1 MSNQGNDGHKEK
13 WALVTGATAGIG
25 ESFSRLLA
33 AQGFALVL
41 TARDLPRLNERAAAL
56 EANFKIKTK
65 VIAAD
70 LSTDAGCKTIEDF
83 ILANEV
89 EVLINNAGF
98 GLNKSFLESDVTAEQ
113 QMFDV
118 LVRTPMRLMHAILPG
133 MKERNSGTVINV
145 SSVAAWIA
153 GGSYSASKS
162 YLTVLSESLHTELAG
177 TNVKVSALA
186 PGFTRTE
193 FHQRGRMKMNA
204 LPNFMWLNADELV
217 AKSWSDAQKGAA
229 VSIPGWQYALLGS
242 FLRFGP
248 RPLIRKL
255 GMNVRTRQR
264 NK

>member
-1 MSNQGNDGHKEK
+1 MGNRGQEGNKGK

-25 ESFSRLLA
+25 ESFTRLLA
-33 AQGFALVL
+33 EQGFNLVL
-41 TARDLPRLNERAAAL
+41 VARDLPRLNERAAAL
-56 EANFKIKTK
+56 ELNFKVETK
-65 VIAAD
+65 VIQAD
-70 LSTDAGCKTIEDF
+70 LATDSGCATIEDF
-83 ILANEV
+83 IATNEV

-98 GLNKSFLESDVTAEQ
+98 GINKSFLVSDLVAEQ

-118 LVRTPMRLMHAILPG
+118 LVRTPMRLMHAILPQ

-153 GGSYSASKS
+153 GGTYSASKS
-162 YLTVLSESLHTELAG
+162 YLTVLTESLHTELAG
-177 TNVKVSALA
+177 TNIKVSALA

-193 FHQRGRMKMNA
+193 FHQRGRMKMSA
-204 LPNFMWLNADELV
+204 LPNFMWLDSDEVV

-229 VSIPGWQYALLGS
+229 ISVPGWQYLLLS
-242 FLRFGP
+242 SILRFGP

-255 GMNVRTRQR
+255 GMNVRVRQR